1 MNVNTIIAGL
11 HMMSEDDVRK
21 INQAA
26 YDILNG
32 ARKQRIAAKKREL
45 YVGMWVK
52 FQGKTGVIRKVNR
65 TKCVVEVR
73 GGPFGSQRWNV
84 PMTMLTPVSPEN
96 PV

>member
-32 ARKQRIAAKKREL
+32 KRKRSIAAKKREL
-45 YVGMWVK
+45 YVGMRVK
-52 FQGKTGVIRKVNR
+52 FEEYTGHIVKINR
-65 TKCVVEVR
+65 TKCRVQVP
-73 GGPFGSQRWNV
+73 GCLFNV
-84 PMTMLTPVSPEN
+84 PITMIEPAE
-96 PV
+96 

>member
-11 HMMSEDDVRK
+11 HTMSEDDVRK

-32 ARKQRIAAKKREL
+32 QRKQRIAAKKREL
-45 YVGMWVK
+45 YVGMEVQ
-52 FQGKTGVIRKVNR
+52 FQGKTGTIIKVNR
-65 TKCVVEVR
+65 TKCVVEVP

-84 PMTMLTPVSPEN
+84 PMTMLTPTV
-96 PV
+96 